1 MRERDSPLLI
11 YTSLFS
17 EERESP
23 VSVGEIGDGLDR
35 YLRLWF
41 PAAVACY
48 VFLAEE
54 EPKIQ
59 TLKNLRDTVREYVT

>member
-35 YLRLWF
+35 YFRLWF
-41 PAAVACY
+41 PPPLPAM
-48 VFLAEE
+48 FFS
-54 EPKIQ
+54 PR
-59 TLKNLRDTVREYVT
+59 KNQKCKH